1 MCLQPLIKLK
11 QRLTK
16 HKRRTLREL
25 MSCTAT
31 ASHQRKKSAEHY
43 NTAARV
49 AEMARAFQR
58 YWTRDPTAARRT
70 STGQRNK
77 SVFHRGS
84 PRQSVLPVS
93 SPKDARF
100 LDRGSK
106 SHCALLEGLLFIQ
119 KLKTAQRLK
128 LHKGPPPL
136 VDQGITVVQPP
147 TDRWRCRQF
156 DQLPL
161 KLLKYLQL
169 SQEEEE
175 EVEENKTEKEREE
188 KEKEE
193 KRKKD
198 DTKEKRNSEENK
210 ADRFS
215 SQKKLP
221 LVKAASQ
228 ILSSTMSSKVVFLG
242 KAALLSKRPAA
253 ALDTVSSANS
263 DKMAVASRGQLAA
276 SATSG
281 RKRVNAANKENRAEQ
296 DGASCVDWLST
307 RTQTTYPSTAGKIY
321 PKHVLDAR
329 QEGSWY

>member
-1 MCLQPLIKLK
+1 
-11 QRLTK
+11 
-16 HKRRTLREL
+16 
-25 MSCTAT
+25 
-31 ASHQRKKSAEHY
+31 
-43 NTAARV
+43 
-49 AEMARAFQR
+49 MARAFQR

-84 PRQSVLPVS
+84 PRQSVLPVCS
-93 SPKDARF
+93 QKDARF

-106 SHCALLEGLLFIQ
+106 SHCNLLEGLLFIQ
-119 KLKTAQRLK
+119 KLKTAKRLK
-128 LHKGPPPL
+128 LHTRPPPL

-147 TDRWRCRQF
+147 TDRWQCRQF

-175 EVEENKTEKEREE
+175 EVKENKTEKEREE

-228 ILSSTMSSKVVFLG
+228 ISSSTMSSKVVFLG

-281 RKRVNAANKENRAEQ
+281 RKRVNAANKENRTEQ

-307 RTQTTYPSTAGKIY
+307 RTQTTYPASACKKY
-321 PKHVLDAR
+321 PKHVVDAR